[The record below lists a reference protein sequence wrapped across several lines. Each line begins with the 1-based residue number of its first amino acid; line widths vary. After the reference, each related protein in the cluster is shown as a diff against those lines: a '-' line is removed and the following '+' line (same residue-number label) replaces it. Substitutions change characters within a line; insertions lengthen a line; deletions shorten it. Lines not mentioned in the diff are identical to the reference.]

1 MLEIEDLNL
10 LSILYETKS
19 MKETAKALKIKDASV
34 KSKLDQMET
43 KISIKLV
50 SLNADAVIFT
60 NAGLSLAKDAEYI
73 IKYIR
78 SAITNSQ
85 IIDMDD
91 KMKLKVGSAIFSP
104 DRILLSSL
112 EGLKDE
118 LKNIE
123 IERVHVF
130 SMEETL
136 KHLESHVD
144 ILSTYYDDRLLK
156 KYSLS
161 ALELKKEKAMIALSN
176 KSELKDLSLLDIED
190 LYGKRLYIYKKGYLK
205 AFDQIRAD
213 IKEYHKSIEVETI
226 DSFDLN
232 LENKIDEEDACL
244 LTFKEMEGCFS
255 DLILKPVL
263 WNYSTQFG
271 ILYKKDA
278 NDKVKKVINLLKAQ
292 N

>member
-34 KSKLDQMET
+34 KSKLDQIET

-232 LENKIDEEDACL
+232 LENKIDEEAACL

>member
-176 KSELKDLSLLDIED
+176 KSELKYLSLLYIED

>member
-34 KSKLDQMET
+34 KSKLDQIET

-232 LENKIDEEDACL
+232 LENKIDEEAACL

-271 ILYKKDA
+271 IIYKKDA

>member
-73 IKYIR
+73 IKYLR

>member
-34 KSKLDQMET
+34 KSKLDQIET

>member
-176 KSELKDLSLLDIED
+176 KSALKDLSLLDIED
-190 LYGKRLYIYKKGYLK
+190 IYGKRLYIYKKGYLK

>member
-34 KSKLDQMET
+34 KSKLDQIET

-161 ALELKKEKAMIALSN
+161 ALEIKKEKAMIALSN